1 MSGRAWV
8 SETVSERV
16 GQWVSES
23 VSEWVSEWLSESVGQ
38 GVCGCT
44 CRKLS
49 AHNVDSECALHSFD
63 SQVRAPHNQSVE

>member
-23 VSEWVSEWLSESVGQ
+23 VSEWVSEWLSESVSQ
-38 GVCGCT
+38 VT
-44 CRKLS
+44 VWLHMSKT
-49 AHNVDSECALHSFD
+49 ECA
-63 SQVRAPHNQSVE
+63 QC